1 MSNLQ
6 TSSTPE
12 LSAFS
17 AEVMKM
23 FAAIE
28 ADVATNN
35 AMFNLAVGNSVDIQ
49 RQLKVLASETL
60 ELSNAISTN
69 NAKEFFDGIGDCLY
83 VVASLKQLE
92 PELWQEFYYVRE
104 ALHMVLLALH
114 GLEDQDWPLAI
125 MSATREAMKGNLTKF
140 DVTLADAEATALAY
154 NAKGVE
160 TKITKLKEDMFIV
173 SASADDKSNDVVAG
187 KVLKSTARY
196 TEPNFAKVASYFTV
210 EWESII

>member
-28 ADVATNN
+28 ADVVTNN
-35 AMFNLAVGNSVDIQ
+35 AMFNLAVGNSADIQ

-125 MSATREAMKGNLTKF
+125 MSATKEAMIGNLTKF

-160 TKITKLKEDMFIV
+160 TKITKLKEDMFIE